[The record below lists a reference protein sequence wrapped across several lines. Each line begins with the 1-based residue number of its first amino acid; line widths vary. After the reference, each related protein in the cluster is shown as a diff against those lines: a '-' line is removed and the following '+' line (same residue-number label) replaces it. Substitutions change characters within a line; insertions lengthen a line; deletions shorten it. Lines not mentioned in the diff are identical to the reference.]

1 MKKCLFLLSLLC
13 GVGGSP
19 AMAAD
24 LSVPKGSTVNIA
36 TEETYDTIKMADG
49 GGTYDA
55 PILNIN
61 DGGKVTAATVIMSQN
76 GYGNNTLNVNN
87 GGELIVTT
95 LNFTQ
100 STGTAKVYAK
110 SGGVMKIGTVNYTG
124 NRTSELY
131 ADGGVLTVDQ
141 IIAQYQDQHRLQ
153 VKLQNNGTLNLG
165 GASGATDFT
174 LNAGTLNLS
183 GAVTCHTLTV
193 GVGLTFTVSDSLLSS
208 LIGSGDPGSG
218 VTLFTFNVATT
229 DSLDNLKNAIEEGI
243 ASYDGSQ
250 YDLSNV
256 TISVENPNN
265 GDTPGSISISGWQVV
280 PEPSTATLGLL
291 GFSLLLSRRRRKV

>member
-1 MKKCLFLLSLLC
+1 
-13 GVGGSP
+13 
-19 AMAAD
+19 MAAD

-49 GGTYDA
+49 GGTYDT

-141 IIAQYQDQHRLQ
+141 IIAQYQDQLRLQ

-165 GASGATDFT
+165 GASGAADFT

-208 LIGSGDPGSG
+208 LIGSGDPDSG